1 MSTITTN
8 ERILS
13 EDVLKHIYKCELAGR
28 RPTFESVAGILQI
41 SQDSASHLL
50 SKMADHK
57 LLELKGDEFHL
68 TELGQNYALQVIRAH
83 RLWER
88 YLADETG
95 FQEAE
100 WHVQAEQQEHHLT
113 PTEVDKLSARLG
125 HPTHDPHGDPI
136 PTAAGRF
143 VPHGGQPLT
152 TLTAGSHARI
162 VHIEDESPLVYAQ
175 LVADGLF
182 PGMELQ
188 VKEISPERVRFL
200 ISGQEHRLAPIVARN
215 ISVLP
220 IAQEEIT
227 TSEKHEQLS
236 KLKPGQTGRV
246 ISISP
251 ACRGPE
257 RRRFMDLGILPGTII
272 RAELV
277 SPSGD
282 PTAYFFRQSLVGLRK
297 EQADL
302 IYITRNLEAV

>member
-1 MSTITTN
+1 MSTIKTN

-28 RPTFESVAGILQI
+28 RPTLESAAGILQI
-41 SQDSASHLL
+41 SQDNVSHLL
-50 SKMADHK
+50 AKMADHK

-68 TELGQNYALQVIRAH
+68 TEAGQNYALQVIRAH

-113 PTEVDKLSARLG
+113 PAEVNELSARLG

-152 TLTAGSHARI
+152 TLTAGSNARI
-162 VHIEDESPLVYAQ
+162 VHIEDEPPLVYAQ

-188 VKEISPERVRFL
+188 LQEISPERVRFVVNR
-200 ISGQEHRLAPIVARN
+200 QEHRLAPIVARN

-220 IAQEEIT
+220 LAQEEIST
-227 TSEKHEQLS
+227 PEKYEPLS
-236 KLKPGQTGRV
+236 SLKPGQTGRV

-257 RRRFMDLGILPGTII
+257 RRRFMDLGILPGTVI
-272 RAELV
+272 RAEMV

-282 PTAYFFRQSLVGLRK
+282 PTAYLFRKSLVGLRK

-302 IYITRNLEAV
+302 IYITRDLEVT

>member
-13 EDVLKHIYKCELAGR
+13 EDVLKHIYKCGLAGR
-28 RPTFESVAGILQI
+28 RATLESVAGILQL
-41 SQDSASHLL
+41 SQDSVSHLL

-57 LLELKGDEFHL
+57 LLELTGDEFHL
-68 TELGQNYALQVIRAH
+68 TESGQNYALQVIRAH

-95 FQEAE
+95 FQEEE

-113 PTEVDKLSARLG
+113 PTEIDELSARLG
-125 HPTHDPHGDPI
+125 NPTHDPHGDPI

-152 TLTAGSHARI
+152 SLTSGNHARI
-162 VHIEDESPLVYAQ
+162 VHIEDEPPLVYAQ

-182 PGMELQ
+182 PGMELEI
-188 VKEISPERVRFL
+188 KETSPARVRFL
-200 ISGQEHRLAPIVARN
+200 VNGQEHRLAPIVARN

-220 IAQEEIT
+220 ITKEEAST
-227 TSEKHEQLS
+227 PERFERLS
-236 KLKPGQTGRV
+236 SLKAGQTGRV

-282 PTAYFFRQSLVGLRK
+282 PTAYRFRQSLIGLRK
-297 EQADL
+297 EQADM
-302 IYITRNLEAV
+302 IYITQDLEAA